1 MSRKV
6 LALLLL
12 MAAAAVYL
20 AGNARTQLFDRDEPR
35 YAQCSR
41 QMLQSGDWV
50 VPRLYD
56 KIRAAKPPGIYWC
69 QATAMALLGDNA
81 FAARMPSVLAS
92 VLTSLLLTFALWRQ
106 VGARQTLWTVFVFA
120 TSVLTIISAKICLT
134 DSVLLLWT
142 TIALLC
148 VYRFWRGQAG
158 WPAALTL
165 AVAIGCGGMTKGPFI
180 LGVLAATLCILLLLS
195 WFDRWRGIPLAQSD
209 TAAQTDYHGP
219 IKIVAMFVVG
229 LVILLAIVL
238 PWLYLVHQRSPEFL
252 HASTAD
258 AMAHMEKGT
267 EGHTG
272 KPGYHLLLIWFTFL
286 PWSLLLPLAIG
297 SGIRNRRVPEVRFA
311 LAVVIGTWIFV
322 EILQTKLPHYILS
335 AFPALAFLTADAI
348 IRCLDGEYSDLRS
361 SLFRF
366 GSLVW
371 AIAILGLTSAPW
383 WWLAVRFHDF
393 PYAALVPLSLFGIL
407 YAATVVI
414 LFWKQRQAAAL
425 VSMGTGSFVLT
436 VLLFVVYFPQSRPL
450 RLPIRVAEVLKQND
464 VVHPGQVMML
474 DYKEPSLAFYQGG
487 TIREATHSLKV
498 IENLETAPPW
508 MVVSRPIWDQTPPD
522 IRARLEIIGPP
533 LDGLN
538 YSDAL
543 RPAEVL
549 VVRKR

>member
-6 LALLLL
+6 LSLLLL

-69 QATAMALLGDNA
+69 QATAMSVLGDTA

-92 VLTSLLLTFALWRQ
+92 VLSSLLLTLALWRQ
-106 VGARQTLWTVFVFA
+106 VGPRQTLWTVFIFA
-120 TSVLTIISAKICLT
+120 TSVLTIVSAKICLT

-148 VYRFWRGQAG
+148 IYRFWRGQAG

-165 AVAIGCGGMTKGPFI
+165 AVSVGCGGMIKGPFI
-180 LGVLAATLCILLLLS
+180 LGVLAASVCILKLLS
-195 WFDRWRGIPLAQSD
+195 WFDRWRGLPAADSDVKHPLP
-209 TAAQTDYHGP
+209 HRP

-229 LVILLAIVL
+229 LVIVLAIVL
-238 PWLYLVHQRSPEFL
+238 PWLCLVHHRSPEFL
-252 HASTAD
+252 QASTAD
-258 AMAHMEKGT
+258 AMAHLEKGA
-267 EGHTG
+267 EGHKG
-272 KPGYHLLLIWFTFL
+272 PPGYHLALIWFTFL
-286 PWSLLLPLAIG
+286 PWSLLLPLSIG

-311 LAVVIGTWIFV
+311 LAVVIGTWIFA

-335 AFPALAFLTADAI
+335 GFPALAFLTANAI

-361 SLFRF
+361 SFFRV

-371 AIAILGLTSAPW
+371 AVAVLGLTSAPW

-393 PYAALVPLSLFGIL
+393 PYAALVPLSLFGVL
-407 YAATVVI
+407 YSATVVI
-414 LFWKQRQAAAL
+414 LFWRQWQAAAL

-450 RLPIRVAEVLKQND
+450 RLPVRVAEVLKQND

-487 TIREATHSLKV
+487 SIREATHSLKV
-498 IENLETAPPW
+498 IEHLDTAPPW
-508 MVVSRPIWDQTPPD
+508 MVVSRSIWDQTPPD
-522 IRARLEIIGPP
+522 IRSKLEIVGSP